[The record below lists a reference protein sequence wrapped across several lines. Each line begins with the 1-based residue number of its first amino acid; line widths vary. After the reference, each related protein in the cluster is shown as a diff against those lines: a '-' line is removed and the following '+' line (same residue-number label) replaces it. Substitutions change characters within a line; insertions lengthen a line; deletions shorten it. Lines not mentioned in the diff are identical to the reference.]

1 MAVVASYSR
10 PADVVPVGA
19 LLFFS
24 QFQHQQCTNSHNVTS
39 SSSFKFKFST
49 LPSRRP
55 CNTNAKRC
63 LVSLCRTRHCLLGQL
78 TRICL
83 SFRVVHSGSD
93 TLFIQVSARFPPSR
107 NASFERLVRVG
118 NSIYSFLSSVYR
130 SSGTGMNT
138 MPRKKTPI
146 PPPLPQEP
154 GTNGMFYLE
163 HRP

>member
-1 MAVVASYSR
+1 MASYSR

-24 QFQHQQCTNSHNVTS
+24 QSQQHQQCTNSHNVHS

-49 LPSRRP
+49 HPSRRP

-63 LVSLCRTRHCLLGQL
+63 LVSLCRTRHCLGQL

-83 SFRVVHSGSD
+83 SFRVIHSGSD
-93 TLFIQVSARFPPSR
+93 TLFIQVSARFPPSW

-118 NSIYSFLSSVYR
+118 DSIYSFLSSVYR
-130 SSGTGMNT
+130 SSGIGTNT
-138 MPRKKTPI
+138 TPRKKTPI
-146 PPPLPQEP
+146 PPLPPQEP
-154 GTNGMFYLE
+154 GTNGMSYLE